1 MRETGIPVNGGKEID
16 SKKVYMA
23 ALAVYVVFF
32 IAFVAGYIMLK
43 DGDSLAA
50 GMSAFA
56 LLFLMISA
64 GFAYYI
70 LVYLPKRREPEDV
83 SDEAWEQR

>member
-23 ALAVYVVFF
+23 ALAAYVVFF
-32 IAFVAGYIMLK
+32 IAIVMLK

-56 LLFLMISA
+56 LLFLIISA
-64 GFAYYI
+64 GFAYYV

-83 SDEAWEQR
+83 SDEAWEKR

>member
-1 MRETGIPVNGGKEID
+1 MNGGKEID

-56 LLFLMISA
+56 
-64 GFAYYI
+64 G
-70 LVYLPKRREPEDV
+70 PT
-83 SDEAWEQR
+83 

>member
-32 IAFVAGYIMLK
+32 IAFVAG
-43 DGDSLAA
+43 
-50 GMSAFA
+50 
-56 LLFLMISA
+56 
-64 GFAYYI
+64 
-70 LVYLPKRREPEDV
+70 
-83 SDEAWEQR
+83 

>member
-23 ALAVYVVFF
+23 ALAAYVVFF
-32 IAFVAGYIMLK
+32 IAIVLK

-56 LLFLMISA
+56 LLFLIISA
-64 GFAYYI
+64 GFAYYV

-83 SDEAWEQR
+83 SDEAWEKR